1 MSWQTTLALLGYATV
16 IVFMVLI
23 MTKKLSPFTSLIIV
37 PIAFAMIGGMT
48 NKIPAFIQAGL
59 KGVATTSFML
69 FFAILFF
76 GIMLTVGL
84 FDPLV
89 NKVIK
94 IVKGD
99 PLKILVGT
107 AVLAAI
113 VSLDGDGATTDIIVC
128 SAMVPI
134 YNKLK
139 INKMYLAA
147 LVVLMNTIL
156 NLIPWGGPTARVAA
170 VTNIDGGV
178 LMKPFLPAMI
188 VGIVWILAV
197 AYWLGLKE
205 RKRLGVTK
213 LDDVV
218 GSEMAATL
226 SEEEL
231 ALKRPKLV
239 WVNFIITALVLVALL
254 SQKVPANVAFEI
266 GTALALIINFRT
278 LKEQKAAISLQ
289 ADSII
294 HTVGMILAAGVFMG
308 VLTESKM
315 ADAIGTQIVGMVPAS
330 MGSHFLGI
338 TSLLSIPGTFFLSN
352 DAYYFGV
359 LPVLLK
365 AGASYGFSNLQI
377 GIAALTGQA
386 VHLLSPLVASIYLLL
401 NLTDQDLGE
410 WQKFCFPITMV
421 LFVIYVVCLAVAGV
435 LPL

>member
-1 MSWQTTLALLGYATV
+1 MTSLAVLGYLIV

-37 PIAFAMIGGMT
+37 PIIFAMIGGFT
-48 NKIPAFIQAGL
+48 TKLPAFIQAGL
-59 KGVATTSFML
+59 KGVATTSYML

-99 PLKILVGT
+99 PLKILIGT
-107 AVLAAI
+107 AVLAAV

-128 SAMVPI
+128 AALVPI

-147 LVVLMNTIL
+147 LVITMNTIL

-170 VTNIDGGV
+170 VTKIDGAV
-178 LMKPFLPAMI
+178 LMKPFLPGMV
-188 VGIVWILAV
+188 VGIIWILVV
-197 AYWLGLKE
+197 AYYLGLKE
-205 RKRLGVTK
+205 RKRLGITI
-213 LDDVV
+213 LDEASH
-218 GSEMAATL
+218 GEMAATL
-226 SEEEL
+226 TEEEL

-239 WVNFIITALVLVALL
+239 AINFILTLLVLVALL

-266 GTALALIINFRT
+266 GTALALVINFRT
-278 LKEQKAAISLQ
+278 LKEQRAAISLQ

-308 VLTESKM
+308 ILTESKM
-315 ADAIGTQIVGMVPAS
+315 ADAIGTHIVSMVPAS

-365 AGASYGFSNLQI
+365 AGAAYGFTNLQV
-377 GIAALTGQA
+377 GVAALSGQA

-421 LFVIYVVCLAVAGV
+421 LFVIYVVTLTLTGA

>member
-1 MSWQTTLALLGYATV
+1 MTFLAALGYLLV

-23 MTKKLSPFTSLIIV
+23 MTKKMSPFTSLIIV
-37 PIAFAMIGGMT
+37 PIAFAFIGGFGA
-48 NKIPAFIQAGL
+48 KIPAFIQAGL

-89 NKVIK
+89 DKVVK
-94 IVKGD
+94 LVKGD
-99 PLKILVGT
+99 PLKILIGT
-107 AVLAAI
+107 AILAAV

-128 SAMVPI
+128 AALVPI
-134 YNKLK
+134 YNRLK

-147 LVVLMNTIL
+147 LVVMMNTIL

-170 VTNIDGGV
+170 VTNIDGSV
-178 LMKPFLPAMI
+178 LLKPFLPGMALS
-188 VGIVWILAV
+188 IVWILVV
-197 AYWLGLKE
+197 AYWLGKKE
-205 RKRLGVTK
+205 RKRLGITEMNEAVN
-213 LDDVV
+213 
-218 GSEMAATL
+218 EMAASL
-226 SEEEL
+226 SAEEQ
-231 ALKRPKLV
+231 ALRRPKLL
-239 WVNFIITALVLVALL
+239 WVNFIITVLVLIALL

-266 GTALALIINFRT
+266 GTALALVINFKS
-278 LKEQKAAISLQ
+278 LKDQRAAISLQ

-315 ADAIGTQIVGMVPAS
+315 AEAMGNQIVGLIPAS
-330 MGSHFLGI
+330 MGGHFLGL
-338 TSLLSIPGTFFLSN
+338 TSIISIPGTFFLSN

-365 AGASYGFSNLQI
+365 AGAAYGFTPLQI
-377 GIAALTGQA
+377 GTAALTGQA

-410 WQKFCFPITMV
+410 WQRFCFPFMMVVFIIYMVTLAITG
-421 LFVIYVVCLAVAGV
+421 A

>member
-1 MSWQTTLALLGYATV
+1 MTFLAALGYLLV

-23 MTKKLSPFTSLIIV
+23 MTKKMSPFTSLIIV
-37 PIAFAMIGGMT
+37 PIAFALIGGFGA
-48 NKIPAFIQAGL
+48 KIPAFIQAGL

-89 NKVIK
+89 DKVVK
-94 IVKGD
+94 LVKGD
-99 PLKILVGT
+99 PLKILIGT
-107 AVLAAI
+107 AILAAV

-128 SAMVPI
+128 AALVPI
-134 YNKLK
+134 YNRLK
-139 INKMYLAA
+139 IKKMYLAA
-147 LVVLMNTIL
+147 LVVMMNTIL

-178 LMKPFLPAMI
+178 YLKVFLPGMI
-188 VGIVWILAV
+188 LSIIWILVV
-197 AYWLGLKE
+197 AYMLGKKE
-205 RKRLGVTK
+205 RKRLGITEMNEAVN
-213 LDDVV
+213 
-218 GSEMAATL
+218 EMAAGL
-226 SEEEL
+226 SDEEK
-231 ALKRPKLV
+231 ALRRPKLI
-239 WVNFIITALVLVALL
+239 WINFIITVLVLIALL

-266 GTALALIINFRT
+266 GTALALVVNFKS
-278 LKEQKAAISLQ
+278 LKDQRAAISLQ

-315 ADAIGTQIVGMVPAS
+315 AEAMGNHIVGLIPAS
-330 MGSHFLGI
+330 MGGHFLGL
-338 TSLLSIPGTFFLSN
+338 TSIISIPGTFFLSN

-365 AGASYGFSNLQI
+365 AGAAYGFTPLQI
-377 GIAALTGQA
+377 GTAALTGQA

-410 WQKFCFPITMV
+410 WQRFCFPALMV
-421 LFVIYVVCLAVAGV
+421 VFVIYMVTLAITGA

>member
-1 MSWQTTLALLGYATV
+1 MTFLAALGYLLV

-23 MTKKLSPFTSLIIV
+23 MTKKMSPFTSLIIV
-37 PIAFAMIGGMT
+37 PLIFGFIGGFGPQLA
-48 NKIPAFIQAGL
+48 KFAQSGL

-89 NKVIK
+89 DAIVKL
-94 IVKGD
+94 VKGD
-99 PLKILVGT
+99 PLKIIIGT

-128 SAMVPI
+128 AALVPV

-147 LVVLMNTIL
+147 MVIMMNTIL

-170 VTNIDGGV
+170 TTNIDGGV
-178 LMKPFLPAMI
+178 YLKVFLPGMI
-188 VGIVWILAV
+188 IGIIYVLGL

-205 RKRLGVTK
+205 RKRLGITK
-213 LDDVV
+213 LDGVPV
-218 GSEMAATL
+218 NEMAANLT
-226 SEEEL
+226 EEEK
-231 ALKRPKLV
+231 ALRRPKLI
-239 WVNFIITALVLVALL
+239 WINLIITLVVIAALL
-254 SQKVPANVAFEI
+254 SQKFPANVAFEI
-266 GTALALIINFRT
+266 GTALALVVNFRS
-278 LKEQKAAISLQ
+278 LKDQRAAISLQ

-308 VLTESKM
+308 VLTDSGM
-315 ADAIGTQIVGMVPAS
+315 ATAMGKHIVGLIPAS
-330 MGSHFLGI
+330 MSSHFLGL
-338 TSLLSIPGTFFLSN
+338 TSLISIPGTFFLSN

-359 LPVLLK
+359 LPVLMK
-365 AGASYGFSNLQI
+365 AGAAYGFTSLQV
-377 GIAALTGQA
+377 GTAALTGQA

-410 WQKFCFPITMV
+410 WQKFCFLPCMV
-421 LFVIYVVCLAVAGV
+421 LFVIYMVTLVITGALV
-435 LPL
+435 L

>member
-1 MSWQTTLALLGYATV
+1 MTFLAALGYLLV

-23 MTKKLSPFTSLIIV
+23 MTKKMSPFTSLIIV
-37 PIAFAMIGGMT
+37 PLAFGLIGGFGPQLAT
-48 NKIPAFIQAGL
+48 FAQAGV

-89 NKVIK
+89 DKVVK
-94 IVKGD
+94 VVKGD
-99 PLKILVGT
+99 PLKILIGT

-128 SAMVPI
+128 AALVPV

-139 INKMYLAA
+139 MNKMYLAA
-147 LVVLMNTIL
+147 LVVMMNTIL

-170 VTNIDGGV
+170 VTNIDGGI
-178 LMKPFLPAMI
+178 LMKPFLPGMI
-188 VGIVWILAV
+188 LSIIWILAV
-197 AYWLGLKE
+197 AYYLGLKE
-205 RKRLGVTK
+205 RKRLGITNVEGEA
-213 LDDVV
+213 VN
-218 GSEMAATL
+218 EMAATL
-226 SEEEL
+226 TDEEK
-231 ALKRPKLV
+231 ALRRPKLI
-239 WVNFIITALVLVALL
+239 WVNLILTLIVVGALL
-254 SQKVPANVAFEI
+254 SQKFPANIAFEI
-266 GTALALIINFRT
+266 GAGLALVINFRS
-278 LKEQKAAISLQ
+278 LKEQRAAISLQ

-294 HTVGMILAAGVFMG
+294 HTVGMILAAGIFMG

-315 ADAIGTQIVGMVPAS
+315 AEAMGNSIVGLIPES
-330 MGSHFLGI
+330 MGSHFLGL
-338 TSLLSIPGTFFLSN
+338 TSLISIPGTFFLSN

-365 AGASYGFSNLQI
+365 AGAAYGFTDLQI

-410 WQKFCFPITMV
+410 WQKFCFPAMMV
-421 LFVIYVVCLAVAGV
+421 VFIIYMVTLTVTGY

>member
-1 MSWQTTLALLGYATV
+1 MTFLAALGYLLV

-23 MTKKLSPFTSLIIV
+23 MTKKMSPFTSLIIV
-37 PIAFAMIGGMT
+37 PLAFAFIGGFGA
-48 NKIPAFIQAGL
+48 NIPKFIQAGL

-89 NKVIK
+89 DKVVK

-99 PLKILVGT
+99 PLKILIGT

-128 SAMVPI
+128 AALVPI
-134 YNKLK
+134 YNRLK

-147 LVVLMNTIL
+147 LVVMMNTIL

-170 VTNIDGGV
+170 ATNIDGGV
-178 LMKPFLPAMI
+178 YLKVFLPGMI
-188 VGIVWILAV
+188 LSIIWILVV
-197 AYWLGLKE
+197 AYWLGKKE
-205 RKRLGVTK
+205 RKRLGITNV
-213 LDDVV
+213 DGPAVN
-218 GSEMAATL
+218 EMAAGL
-226 SEEEL
+226 SDDEK
-231 ALKRPKLV
+231 ALRRPKLI
-239 WVNFIITALVLVALL
+239 WINFIITVLVLIALL

-266 GTALALIINFRT
+266 GTALALVINFKS
-278 LKEQKAAISLQ
+278 LKDQRAAISLQ

-315 ADAIGTQIVGMVPAS
+315 AEAMGNHIVGLIPAS
-330 MGSHFLGI
+330 MGGHFLGL
-338 TSLLSIPGTFFLSN
+338 TSIISIPGTFFLSN

-365 AGASYGFSNLQI
+365 AGAAYGFTPLQI
-377 GIAALTGQA
+377 GTAALTGQA

-410 WQKFCFPITMV
+410 WQRFCFPALMV
-421 LFVIYVVCLAVAGV
+421 VFVIYMVTLAVTGA

>member
-1 MSWQTTLALLGYATV
+1 MTLLAGLGYLTV
-16 IVFMVLI
+16 VVFMVLI

-37 PIAFAMIGGMT
+37 PIIFAIIGGFT
-48 NKIPAFIQAGL
+48 NKLPAFIQAGL

-94 IVKGD
+94 LVKGD
-99 PLKILVGT
+99 PLKILIGT

-128 SAMVPI
+128 SALVPI

-139 INKMYLAA
+139 IKKMYLAA

-170 VTNIDGGV
+170 TTNIDGGV
-178 LMKPFLPAMI
+178 LMKPFLPAMVI
-188 VGIVWILAV
+188 GIIYILVV

-205 RKRLGVTK
+205 RKRLGITT
-213 LDDVV
+213 LD
-218 GSEMAATL
+218 GASHGEMAATL
-226 SEEEL
+226 TEEEL

-239 WVNFIITALVLVALL
+239 FVNFIITILVLVALL

-266 GTALALIINFRT
+266 GTALALIVNFRT
-278 LKEQKAAISLQ
+278 LKDQRSAISFQ

-308 VLTESKM
+308 ILTESKM
-315 ADAIGTQIVGMVPAS
+315 AEAMGNHIVSLVPAS

-365 AGASYGFSNLQI
+365 AGAAYGFSNLQI

-410 WQKFCFPITMV
+410 WQKFCFPITMG
-421 LFVIYVVCLAVAGV
+421 LFVIYVVTLAIGGV

>member
-1 MSWQTTLALLGYATV
+1 MSWQTTLALLGYGTV

-23 MTKKLSPFTSLIIV
+23 MTKKLSAFTSLIVV
-37 PIAFAMIGGMT
+37 PIVFALIGGMGP
-48 NKIPAFIQAGL
+48 KIGAYAQAGI
-59 KGVATTSFML
+59 KSVATTSAML

-76 GIMLTVGL
+76 GIMLTAGL

-89 NKVIK
+89 NWVIK
-94 IVKGD
+94 VVKGD

-107 AVLAAI
+107 AVLAAV

-128 SAMVPI
+128 SALVPI

-170 VTNIDGGV
+170 VTNIDGGI
-178 LMKPFLPAMI
+178 LMKPFLPGMALSI
-188 VGIVWILAV
+188 IYILAV

-205 RKRLGVTK
+205 RKRLGITK
-213 LDDVV
+213 LDEA
-218 GSEMAATL
+218 SHNEMAATV
-226 SEEEL
+226 SAEEA
-231 ALKRPKLV
+231 ALKRPKLI
-239 WVNFIITALVLVALL
+239 WINLILTLLVCAALL
-254 SQKVPANVAFEI
+254 TSKLPANIAFEI
-266 GTALALIINFRT
+266 GAAIALIVNYKT
-278 LKEQKAAISLQ
+278 LKEQRDVIGMN

-294 HTVGMILAAGVFMG
+294 HTVGMILAAGIFMG
-308 VLTESKM
+308 ILTESKM
-315 ADAIGTQIVGMVPAS
+315 AEAIALNLVGMIPKS

-359 LPVLLK
+359 LPVLIK
-365 AGASYGFSNLQI
+365 TGATYGFSTLQI
-377 GIAALTGQA
+377 GLAALTGQA

-410 WQKFCFPITMV
+410 WQKFCFPFTMV
-421 LFVIYVVCLAVAGV
+421 LFVIYVVTLTITGY

>member
-1 MSWQTTLALLGYATV
+1 MTFLAALGYLLV

-23 MTKKLSPFTSLIIV
+23 MTKKMSPFTSLIIV
-37 PIAFAMIGGMT
+37 PLAFAFIGGFGA
-48 NKIPAFIQAGL
+48 NIPKFIQAGL

-89 NKVIK
+89 DKVVK
-94 IVKGD
+94 LVKGD
-99 PLKILVGT
+99 PLKILIGT
-107 AVLAAI
+107 AILAAV

-128 SAMVPI
+128 AALVPI
-134 YNKLK
+134 YNRLK

-147 LVVLMNTIL
+147 LVVMMNTIL

-170 VTNIDGGV
+170 VTNIDGSV
-178 LMKPFLPAMI
+178 LLKPFLPGMI
-188 VGIVWILAV
+188 LSIIWILVV
-197 AYWLGLKE
+197 AYWLGKKE
-205 RKRLGVTK
+205 RKRLGITEMNEAVN
-213 LDDVV
+213 
-218 GSEMAATL
+218 EMAASL
-226 SEEEL
+226 SAEEK
-231 ALKRPKLV
+231 ALRRPKLI
-239 WVNFIITALVLVALL
+239 WVNFIITVLVLIALL

-266 GTALALIINFRT
+266 GTALALVINFRS
-278 LKEQKAAISLQ
+278 LKDQREAISLQ

-315 ADAIGTQIVGMVPAS
+315 AEAMGNHIVGLIPAS
-330 MGSHFLGI
+330 MGGHFLGL
-338 TSLLSIPGTFFLSN
+338 TSIISIPGTFFLSN

-365 AGASYGFSNLQI
+365 AGAAYGYTPLQV
-377 GIAALTGQA
+377 GLAALTGQA

-410 WQKFCFPITMV
+410 WQKFCFPFMMVVFIIYMVTLAITG
-421 LFVIYVVCLAVAGV
+421 A